1 MDELVTRLVKKGQP
15 LTHIYA
21 EHENERPVC
30 LRTLYNY
37 IDEGA
42 LSIKNIELR
51 RKTGYKPRKKKYN
64 DINGFHSKA
73 LMSLLK
79 MHLIP
84 PDEVHLMPDLFVK
97 K

>member
-21 EHENERPVC
+21 EHENEMPVC

-42 LSIKNIELR
+42 LSIKNG
-51 RKTGYKPRKKKYN
+51 RKSTTISMDFTQWSIDSVGHMR
-64 DINGFHSKA
+64 ILS
-73 LMSLLK
+73 MR
-79 MHLIP
+79 
-84 PDEVHLMPDLFVK
+84 
-97 K
+97 